1 MDKTSS
7 SRTKKRF
14 GQHWLQ
20 SDKVLDQIVIA
31 AELTSS
37 DRVLEIGPGTGILT
51 RRLLGAAESV
61 LAIEIDKYLCKKLT
75 KKFKEYDNFL
85 LLQGDF
91 ITLDIAQLVQ
101 PFPLFQ
107 NQNKIV
113 ANIPYNITGLI
124 LEKLLGT
131 ISQPNI
137 TNYESIVLLIQKEVG
152 DRLTASPSTKEYGA
166 LSVRIQYLASCE
178 RICRVPAKAF
188 YPPPK
193 VDSVVVR
200 LRPHTLSDPAT
211 NPRQLATLVKLGFSS
226 RRKMLRNNLKSL
238 IEVDDL
244 NNLLEKLE
252 INPQSRAEDLSLED
266 WIKLSNNFPLN

>member
-1 MDKTSS
+1 MNNNYS

-20 SDKVLDQIVIA
+20 SDKILDQIVIA
-31 AELTSS
+31 AELSSS

-61 LAIEIDKYLCKKLT
+61 LSVEIDRYLCQKLT
-75 KKFKEYDNFL
+75 KKFREYENFL

-91 ITLDIAQLVQ
+91 LTLDIEQLVQ
-101 PFPLFQ
+101 PFPLFHK
-107 NQNKIV
+107 QNKVV

-124 LEKLLGT
+124 LEKLLGN
-131 ISQPNI
+131 IAQPNVS
-137 TNYESIVLLIQKEVG
+137 NYESIVLLIQKEVG
-152 DRLTASPSTKEYGA
+152 DRLTAIPSTKEYGA

-178 RICRVPAKAF
+178 FICPVPAKAF

-200 LRPHTLSDPAT
+200 LRPHQLSNPAN
-211 NPRQLATLVKLGFSS
+211 NPRQLASLVKLGFSN
-226 RRKMLRNNLKSL
+226 RRKMLRNNLKSI

-244 NNLLEKLE
+244 SKLLEKLE
-252 INPQSRAEDLSLED
+252 INPQSRAEDLSLEN
-266 WIKLSNNFPLN
+266 WISLSNNFPLD